1 MTTNRISIYSG
12 LIVLYLF
19 ILISCA
25 GGSLSISSLSPSNR
39 LINST
44 RFILSVNG
52 SNFTKDSVVVFNN
65 IDLETSFVSE
75 SELTAVVEPANTR
88 VTISGL
94 QSSLSAV
101 QDKSVQV
108 YVHNSQGDS
117 NKVDFI
123 LYSNWTFTEA
133 KEVNSGQ
140 TDTGDHH
147 VITDDLEGVLYSAWQ
162 KLDPNNNSSK
172 ILFSKSSN
180 AGQTWST
187 PLDVSKESYLQ
198 QIGQLSI
205 PNLCIDDQDVL
216 RIVWMGGSILEG
228 SAFTYIA
235 YSSNKGESFSD
246 PLRISSNSAS
256 YKATAELMPT
266 VYVEPETS
274 TIHAAWIAIIANQTG
289 SSAVYA
295 KSTPSGLNVENLSS
309 SGFST
314 PKIISSGLDT
324 QPLCFR
330 IIADKAGKVHVVW
343 MGIDKTDGLNKLFIA
358 SSLNNGDTWSQA
370 KILTDQ
376 FVVGGTSSGFSMALD
391 ILGNLYLVYTGA
403 LSQASP
409 WNIYFTKST
418 DNGAS
423 FSSPRDLTNSLNYMH
438 TPYIMCDTVGN
449 LSITYQALATAKGA
463 FYCIRSFDGGNTFT
477 DPYAVAE
484 TATVGISIPSPFN
497 APSYTRTCRIIP
509 AWNKFKGFEAGHI
522 VYSMFFSASK
532 WSR

>member
-1 MTTNRISIYSG
+1 MTTNRVFIYSV
-12 LIVLYLF
+12 LTVLYLF
-19 ILISCA
+19 ILISCS
-25 GGSLSISSLSPSNR
+25 GSSLSISSLSPSNR

-52 SNFTKDSVVVFNN
+52 SNFTADTVVVFNN
-65 IDLETSFVSE
+65 TDLQTTFLSE
-75 SELTAVVEPANTR
+75 SELSAVVEPANTR
-88 VTISGL
+88 VTTSNL
-94 QSSLSAV
+94 QSPLGAA

-108 YVHNSQGDS
+108 YVRNSEGES
-117 NKVDFI
+117 NKIDFM

-133 KEVNSGQ
+133 REVNSGQ
-140 TDTGDHH
+140 TDSGDHH
-147 VITDDLEGVLYSAWQ
+147 VITDDLDGVLYSAWQ
-162 KLDPNNNSSK
+162 KLDPSSNSSK
-172 ILFSKSSN
+172 ILFSKSSD
-180 AGQTWST
+180 AGQSWST

-228 SAFTYIA
+228 SAFTYIS
-235 YSSNKGESFSD
+235 YSSNKGESFTD
-246 PLRISSNSAS
+246 PVRISSNSAG

-274 TIHAAWIAIIANQTG
+274 TIHAAWIAFFSGQAG

-295 KSTPSGLNVENLSS
+295 KATPGGMDLEKVSG
-309 SGFST
+309 SGFSL
-314 PKIISSGLDT
+314 PKIISSGLAT

-330 IIADKAGKVHVVW
+330 IVADKTGRVHVVW
-343 MGIDKTDGLNKLFIA
+343 MGTDKTDGRYKLFIA
-358 SSLNNGDTWSQA
+358 SSMDNGDTWGQA

-391 ILGNLYLVYTGA
+391 ISGNLYVVYTGA
-403 LSQASP
+403 LSQATP
-409 WNIYFTKST
+409 WNIYFTKSV

-423 FSSPRDLTNSLNYMH
+423 FSAPRDLTNSLNYMH

-477 DPYAVAE
+477 DPYAVGE
-484 TATVGISIPSPFN
+484 TATPGISLPSPFN

-509 AWNKFKGFEAGHI
+509 AWNAFKGFEAGHI
-522 VYSMFFSASK
+522 LYGMFFSTSK

>member
-1 MTTNRISIYSG
+1 MTTNRIFIYSG

-19 ILISCA
+19 TLISCA
-25 GGSLSISSLSPSNR
+25 GSSLSISSLSPANR

-65 IDLETSFVSE
+65 MDLQTTFVSE
-75 SELTAVVEPANTR
+75 SELTAVVEPVNTR
-88 VTISGL
+88 VTTSGL
-94 QSSLSAV
+94 LSSLGAV

-108 YVHNSQGDS
+108 YARNSQGDS
-117 NKVDFI
+117 NKVDFM

-140 TDTGDHH
+140 ADSGDHH

-162 KLDPNNNSSK
+162 KLDPNSNSSK

-198 QIGQLSI
+198 QIGLLSI

-256 YKATAELMPT
+256 YKAAAELMPT

-274 TIHAAWIAIIANQTG
+274 TIHAAWIAILSGKIA
-289 SSAVYA
+289 AVYA
-295 KSTPSGLNVENLSS
+295 KATPGMINLETISS

-330 IIADKAGKVHVVW
+330 IIADKTGRVHVVW
-343 MGIDKTDGLNKLFIA
+343 MGISYTDGLYKLFIA
-358 SSLNNGDTWSQA
+358 SSLDNGGTWSQA

-376 FVVGGTSSGFSMALD
+376 FVTSGTSSGFSMALD
-391 ILGNLYLVYTGA
+391 ISGNLYVVYTGA
-403 LSQASP
+403 LSQATP

-423 FSSPRDLTNSLNYMH
+423 FSTPRDLTNSLNYMH
-438 TPYIMCDTVGN
+438 TPYIMADTAGN

-484 TATVGISIPSPFN
+484 TATPGISLPSPFN

>member
-1 MTTNRISIYSG
+1 MTTNRIFFYSG
-12 LIVLYLF
+12 FIFIYLF
-19 ILISCA
+19 ILISCS
-25 GGSLSISSLSPSNR
+25 GSSLSITSLSPSNR

-44 RFILSVNG
+44 RFILSANG
-52 SNFTKDSVVVFNN
+52 TNFTADSVVVFN
-65 IDLETSFVSE
+65 DTALQTTFVSE

-88 VTISGL
+88 LTSLGL
-94 QSSLSAV
+94 QTSLGAV
-101 QDKSVQV
+101 PDQSVQV
-108 YVHNSQGDS
+108 YVRNSEGES

-133 KEVNSGQ
+133 KEVNSEQ
-140 TDTGDHH
+140 ANPGDHH
-147 VITDDLEGVLYSAWQ
+147 VLTDDFDGVLYSAWQ

-180 AGQTWST
+180 EGQSWSS
-187 PLDVSKESYLQ
+187 PLDVSKGSYLQ

-205 PNLCIDDQDVL
+205 PNLCIDDRDVL

-228 SAFTYIA
+228 SAFTYIS
-235 YSSNKGESFSD
+235 YSSNKGESFSE
-246 PLRISSNSAS
+246 PARISANSAS

-274 TIHAAWIAIIANQTG
+274 TVHAAWIAIIAKQTG

-295 KSTPSGLNVENLSS
+295 KATPNGLNTGNLSS
-309 SGFST
+309 SGFSL
-314 PKIISSGLDT
+314 PKIISAGLVT

-330 IIADKAGKVHVVW
+330 IIADKTGRVHVAW
-343 MGIDKTDGLNKLFIA
+343 MGTDKTDGLYKLFIA
-358 SSLNNGDTWSQA
+358 SSLDNGDTWSQA

-391 ILGNLYLVYTGA
+391 IAGNLYVVYTGA

-409 WNIYFTKST
+409 WNIYFMKSV
-418 DNGAS
+418 DNGVS
-423 FSSPRDLTNSLNYMH
+423 FSVPRDLTNSLNYMH

-449 LSITYQALATAKGA
+449 LSITYQALATARGA
-463 FYCIRSFDGGNTFT
+463 IYCLRSFDGGSTFT
-477 DPYAVAE
+477 DPYAVGE
-484 TATVGISIPSPFN
+484 TATPGISLPSPFN
-497 APSYTRTCRIIP
+497 APSYTRTGRIIP
-509 AWNKFKGFEAGHI
+509 AWNAFQGFEAGHI
-522 VYSMFFSASK
+522 IYGMYYSTSK